1 MSEKKDLTDEEISK
15 LSVNILNA
23 LRPIVEKISEESIP
37 KRINKKEQQEIG
49 NILRYF
55 QNMGNISTELNSA
68 TLPKDFKTKQQF
80 LLADKFLSDMFG
92 LQSQNPVE
100 EIIDNLNPKIAYDK
114 ICSDVEFNKKFQNC
128 IHQIFY
134 EMEKSGRLQKFSELI
149 HSMGLDYAFASIQS
163 AERLNK
169 KISYVLKSRKQFTRR
184 IIDNYIESYKEVT
197 GFIELPIRI
206 LYGMLLILHD
216 QYKEFSQIK
225 KIPIGAIMD
234 ILKKEKLF
242 SFLIETYD
250 PHIRNSI
257 IHETYPMNFA
267 KREIDFIDNKEQT
280 KMSFEKFVIHV
291 QDITRRAIML
301 SRIEFELQ
309 YLQYLGYKE
318 QRAKIIKN

>member
-15 LSVNILNA
+15 LSVDILNA
-23 LRPIVEKISEESIP
+23 LRPIAEKISEESIP
-37 KRINKKEQQEIG
+37 KRINKKGQQEMA

-149 HSMGLDYAFASIQS
+149 HSVGPDYAFASIQS

-197 GFIELPIRI
+197 GFIEMPIRI

-267 KREIDFIDNKEQT
+267 KREIDFIDNKQQT

-291 QDITRRAIML
+291 QDITQRAIML

-318 QRAKIIKN
+318 QRAKIMKN